1 MIPITKPYFDDDEL
15 RILRECLDS
24 GWVTQGPMTEKFE
37 NLFQEEHPCTYAVSV
52 SSCTAALHIALL
64 ALGICAGDEV
74 IVPAFTW
81 ITSASC
87 VEYVGADVRFVDVEK
102 ETMNIDTAKIEEA
115 ITPKTKAIIVVHLFG
130 CPAKMDEIM
139 KIAKKYHLYVVEDC
153 ACAIGTT
160 YKGRKVGTIG
170 DIGCFSFHPRKV
182 ITTGE
187 GGMCST
193 NDKMLYYKMIQ
204 YKNHGV
210 SLIKKG
216 VDYGKPYYMGVYD
229 DVGYNLRLSDIQA
242 AVGIA
247 QFKKLHKLLED
258 RKKCADY
265 YIEKLAGNS
274 NIILPV
280 MPQEFGHTYQSFVVL
295 LKSGD
300 RELRNRIMMQ
310 MYQQKIQSRPGTIA
324 IIRTDFNMKKYALK
338 KGDYPVAEFCEDA
351 SLTLPIYPFMD
362 FDNQERVIR
371 LICDMI

>member
-1 MIPITKPYFDDDEL
+1 MISITKPYFDDDEL
-15 RILRECLDS
+15 RILKECLDS

-37 NLFQEEHPCTYAVSV
+37 TLFRKEHPCTYAVSV

-64 ALGICAGDEV
+64 ALGIGAGDEV

-115 ITPKTKAIIVVHLFG
+115 ITSKTKAIIAVHLFG
-130 CPAKMDEIM
+130 CPAKMGEIM
-139 KIAKKYHLYVVEDC
+139 KIAKKHHLYVVEDC

-160 YKGRKVGTIG
+160 YKGKKVGTIG
-170 DIGCFSFHPRKV
+170 DIGCFSFHPRKA

-193 NDKMLYYKMIQ
+193 NDETLYYKMMQ

-210 SLIKKG
+210 NLIKKG
-216 VDYGKPYYMGVYD
+216 VDYGKPYYMGIYD

-258 RKKCADY
+258 RKRCADY
-265 YIEKLAGNS
+265 YIEKLTGNS

-280 MPQEFGHTYQSFVVL
+280 VPRDFGHTYQSFVVL
-295 LKSGD
+295 LKSGN
-300 RELRNRIMMQ
+300 RELRNDIMMQ
-310 MYQQKIQSRPGTIA
+310 MRQQEIQSRPGTIA
-324 IIRTDFNMKKYALK
+324 ITRTEFNKKKYALK
-338 KGDYPVAEFCEDA
+338 DGDYPVAEFCEDA
-351 SLTLPIYPFMD
+351 SLTLPIFPFMD
-362 FDNQERVIR
+362 FDSQERVIK
-371 LICDMI
+371 LICEMI